1 MRSLNVSWLLLLW
14 VLATGGWVRAQTPVH
29 EAPPPAEE
37 TADTEDDSEFALTFS
52 RSAGAPGAEV
62 ALPVYFTRR
71 PGAPNV
77 GEITVRLTYPNSV
90 LTYDKVE
97 DAYLSRR
104 AGIAIHTEA
113 KTSGEQS
120 VLEITFTLPDPAEKN
135 FPSGQIA
142 YLHFTIAS
150 DAADE
155 TVTLK
160 TELSIDQKAV
170 TASNSL
176 ARVEEGKILI
186 SATPI
191 FVGCFFFTH

>member
-1 MRSLNVSWLLLLW
+1 MRSLSIGWLLLLW

-37 TADTEDDSEFALTFS
+37 TADTEDDSEFALT
-52 RSAGAPGAEV
+52 
-62 ALPVYFTRR
+62 
-71 PGAPNV
+71 
-77 GEITVRLTYPNSV
+77 YPNSV

-104 AGIAIHTEA
+104 AGIEIHTEA

-142 YLHFTIAS
+142 YLHFTISS
-150 DAADE
+150 DAVDE

-160 TELSIDQKAV
+160 TELSIDKKAV

-176 ARVEEGKILI
+176 ARVEEVKVLI
-186 SATPI
+186 SASPI